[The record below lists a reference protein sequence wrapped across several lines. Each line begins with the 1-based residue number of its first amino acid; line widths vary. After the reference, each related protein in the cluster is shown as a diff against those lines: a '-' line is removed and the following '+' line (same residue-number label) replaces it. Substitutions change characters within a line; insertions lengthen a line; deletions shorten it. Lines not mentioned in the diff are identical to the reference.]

1 MVTFTLSYWVIA
13 GIIAG
18 IIILAASFSV
28 YTYCCGEWDCF
39 IKGHSAEE
47 RSELELHRT
56 LNSGWRGY
64 RARRN
69 FTVHT
74 EKALLASL
82 QKQNLNLRLELEASQ
97 DEVTRLKKPPRPL
110 LRSSN

>member
-39 IKGHSAEE
+39 IKGLSAEE
-47 RSELELHRT
+47 RSELELHRK

-97 DEVTRLKKPPRPL
+97 DHASKEAAPTLIEV
-110 LRSSN
+110 